1 MLNLAKNHLKK
12 NHLLGTCH
20 RSTQILNNQKIEL
33 QQAVNGVFTYEVTSI
48 HMQNVTY
55 LLTRK
60 I

>member
-1 MLNLAKNHLKK
+1 M
-12 NHLLGTCH
+12 GTCH
-20 RSTQILNNQKIEL
+20 RSTQILYNQKIEL
-33 QQAVNGVFTYEVTSI
+33 QKAVNGVFTYEVTSI